1 MRKDTD
7 HKIKTIIVSAYIKD
21 NIPYDKSY
29 TMTIDK
35 ILDIRKTC
43 ISWQTENRNTAIAN
57 YWYNNEN
64 IKDLRL
70 NFLYFDFWCQYPF
83 TER

>member
-43 ISWQTENRNTAIAN
+43 IS
-57 YWYNNEN
+57 
-64 IKDLRL
+64 
-70 NFLYFDFWCQYPF
+70 
-83 TER
+83 